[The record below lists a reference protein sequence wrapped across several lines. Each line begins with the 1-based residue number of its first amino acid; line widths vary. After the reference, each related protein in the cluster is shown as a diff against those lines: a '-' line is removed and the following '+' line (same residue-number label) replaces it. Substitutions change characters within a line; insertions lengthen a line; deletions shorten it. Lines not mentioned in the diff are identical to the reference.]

1 MLGFKIIRLDIA
13 QSYFFGEVE
22 FRSDVFKVNVQSQR
36 RGKVLK
42 LPFAMTGQ
50 SLGRRMLT
58 RASGPEGLVVEDWL
72 VYGGE
77 SEWLEIDS
85 DEIAYFL
92 ADHQD
97 EIDMIEIDEYTKPI

>member
-1 MLGFKIIRLDIA
+1 MLEFKIIKLNIN

-22 FRSDVFKVNVQSQR
+22 FRSDKYKVNIQNER

-42 LPFAMTGQ
+42 LPFEID
-50 SLGRRMLT
+50 SKNEKIIV
-58 RASGPEGLVVEDWL
+58 RASGPGGLFVEDYL
-72 VYGGE
+72 PFKGE

-85 DEIAYFL
+85 NEIAFYL

-97 EIDMIEIDEYTKPI
+97 QLDTIEIMYE

>member
-1 MLGFKIIRLDIA
+1 MLDFKIIKLDLN

-22 FRSDVFKVNVQSQR
+22 FRSDMYKVNIQNER

-42 LPFAMTGQ
+42 LPFPIE
-50 SLGRRMLT
+50 SKKDRIVVRV
-58 RASGPEGLVVEDWL
+58 SGPEGLLFVEDYL
-72 VYGGE
+72 PYKGE

-85 DEIAYFL
+85 NEIAFFL

-97 EIDMIEIDEYTKPI
+97 QLDTIEIMYE